1 MTLPMRHEPDKHSF
15 HGFQITRAGLKS
27 RTDGRPLGASVVVWV
42 RAATAASARA
52 DALGHVETELAKL
65 FDATL
70 PAAVEIE
77 ALGTSSIEPAL
88 PEITPGIYRTGFA
101 LFGDA

>member
-1 MTLPMRHEPDKHSF
+1 MIVTMGHDADDRPF
-15 HGFQITRAGLKS
+15 HGFQITRAGLIS
-27 RTDGRPLGASVVVWV
+27 RSDGRALGASVVVWV
-42 RAATAASARA
+42 RAASSASARA
-52 DALGHVETELAKL
+52 DAVGHVETELARL
-65 FDATL
+65 FHATL

-77 ALGTSSIEPAL
+77 ALGMSPVEPTL